1 MVLEVI
7 GTGTTLLGIGQS
19 IYDWVTGHAVS
30 QKIDTLSAQIQDFIE
45 TSKNSCGDVHH
56 FFARLSVSH
65 FPLLQGALH
74 NNSKLSIELM
84 NLYR

>member
-7 GTGTTLLGIGQS
+7 GTGITLLGIGQS

-45 TSKNSCGDVHH
+45 LGN
-56 FFARLSVSH
+56 RLYYVPRQREAPAGHRGRPAST
-65 FPLLQGALH
+65 
-74 NNSKLSIELM
+74 
-84 NLYR
+84 R